1 MGRLGIP
8 ARGGQLLVPT
18 GDGGEN
24 GPGAAWA
31 VCRLTCSYGL
41 SCMPSID
48 VGGREIPVG
57 TVASVLAGSVDL
69 AVPSDVGVA
78 SWGGGSL
85 LYPPGTLG
93 VSCSALLFLLQ
104 TGRLEQ
110 LWSCQEGV

>member
-1 MGRLGIP
+1 MGCL
-8 ARGGQLLVPT
+8 Q
-18 GDGGEN
+18 
-24 GPGAAWA
+24 A
-31 VCRLTCSYGL
+31 VCSYGL

-57 TVASVLAGSVDL
+57 TVASVLAGYVDL

-78 SWGGGSL
+78 SWGGGSP
-85 LYPPGTLG
+85 LYPLGTLG
-93 VSCSALLFLLQ
+93 VSCSALLFRLQ